1 MFENKRKIFITIGFL
16 IIWSVIVSWILR
28 FLTKENLLFLFSIT
42 TLSFGLFT
50 LLLQL
55 LLNKIFPS
63 QEEQFETQREEIKEE
78 KDSIEEKDLFH
89 EKECIERIS
98 VKTGQKLYV
107 LMLEEIMFLQSNGDY
122 VSIYSKENVYLKEQT
137 MKYFEKNLP
146 PKQFIRIHRSYI
158 VNVDYINSIQNYK
171 KNQFKVKLKN
181 NYELRASQTGYNLL
195 KERLSI

>member
-63 QEEQFETQREEIKEE
+63 QEEQFEIQREEIKEE
-78 KDSIEEKDLFH
+78 KDSIEEKDLSH